1 MDDAVTPPPAPQ
13 PFAPAPASSAPAPAS
28 SAPAP
33 ASSAPAPASSAPAP
47 ASSAPGDGFDRAR
60 VLGVVARI
68 ERDVALVEQAMTS
81 LEAGEH
87 RAAESALSVLE
98 AGNAT
103 G

>member
-13 PFAPAPASSAPAPAS
+13 PAAPPPAPAPEPSAA
-28 SAPAP
+28 
-33 ASSAPAPASSAPAP
+33 
-47 ASSAPGDGFDRAR
+47 GDGFDRVR
-60 VLGVVARI
+60 VLEVVARI

-98 AGNAT
+98 AGTAT